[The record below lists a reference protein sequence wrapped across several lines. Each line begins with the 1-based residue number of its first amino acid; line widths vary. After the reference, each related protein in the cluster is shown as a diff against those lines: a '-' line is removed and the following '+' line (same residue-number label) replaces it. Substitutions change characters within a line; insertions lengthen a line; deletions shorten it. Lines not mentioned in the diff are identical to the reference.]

1 MFTSEDFELPL
12 EVQLKLRVVYDDI
25 DKADDIA
32 ALKDNLK
39 HLTKLLVQYQHLIKN
54 LLMKQLE
61 SESSNILKQIDV
73 SDDGKINIVDTDS

>member
-12 EVQLKLRVVYDDI
+12 ESQLKLRLVYDDI
-25 DKADDIA
+25 ERTEDIK

-39 HLTKLLVQYQHLIKN
+39 HLTRLLVQYQHLIKN

-61 SESSNILKQIDV
+61 SESTNILGKIEVDEK
-73 SDDGKINIVDTDS
+73 GKINIVDSES

>member
-12 EVQLKLRVVYDDI
+12 ESQLKLRLVYDDI
-25 DKADDIA
+25 ERTEDIK

-39 HLTKLLVQYQHLIKN
+39 HLTQLLVQYQHLIKN

-61 SESSNILKQIDV
+61 SESTNILGKIEVDEK
-73 SDDGKINIVDTDS
+73 GKINIVDSES

>member
-25 DKADDIA
+25 ERTDDTA

-39 HLTKLLVQYQHLIKN
+39 HLTRLLMQYQHLIKN

-61 SESSNILKQIDV
+61 SESSNILKQIEV
-73 SDDGKINIVDTDS
+73 SDEGKINIVDTDS

>member
-25 DKADDIA
+25 DKADDIT

>member
-1 MFTSEDFELPL
+1 MFKSEDFELPL
-12 EVQLKLRVVYDDI
+12 EIQLKLRVVYDDI

>member
-12 EVQLKLRVVYDDI
+12 ESQLKLRLVYDDI
-25 DKADDIA
+25 ERTEDIK

-39 HLTKLLVQYQHLIKN
+39 HLTQLLVQYQHLIKN

-61 SESSNILKQIDV
+61 SESTNILGKIEVDEK
-73 SDDGKINIVDTDS
+73 GKINIVDTES

>member
-25 DKADDIA
+25 ERTDDTA

-39 HLTKLLVQYQHLIKN
+39 HLTRLLLQYQHLIKN

-61 SESSNILKQIDV
+61 SESSNILKQIEV
-73 SDDGKINIVDTDS
+73 SEEGKINIVDTDS

>member
-12 EVQLKLRVVYDDI
+12 EVQLRLRVVYDDI

>member
-1 MFTSEDFELPL
+1 MFKSEDFELPL

>member
-25 DKADDIA
+25 ERTDDTA

-39 HLTKLLVQYQHLIKN
+39 HLTRLLLQYQHLIKN

-61 SESSNILKQIDV
+61 SESSKIYLKFVKLEFFIR
-73 SDDGKINIVDTDS
+73 I

>member
-25 DKADDIA
+25 ERTDDTA

-39 HLTKLLVQYQHLIKN
+39 HLTRLLLQYQHLIKN

-61 SESSNILKQIDV
+61 SESSNILKQIEV
-73 SDDGKINIVDTDS
+73 SDEGKINIVDTDS

>member
-61 SESSNILKQIDV
+61 TESSNILKQIEV

>member
-25 DKADDIA
+25 ERTDDTA

-39 HLTKLLVQYQHLIKN
+39 HLTRLLMQYQHLIKN

-61 SESSNILKQIDV
+61 SESSNILKQIEV
-73 SDDGKINIVDTDS
+73 SDEGKINIVDTDG

>member
-12 EVQLKLRVVYDDI
+12 ESQLKLRLVYDDI
-25 DKADDIA
+25 ERTEDIK

-39 HLTKLLVQYQHLIKN
+39 HLTQLLVQYQHLIKN

-61 SESSNILKQIDV
+61 SESTNILCKIEVDEK
-73 SDDGKINIVDTDS
+73 GKINIVDTES

>member
-25 DKADDIA
+25 ERTEDTA

-39 HLTKLLVQYQHLIKN
+39 HLTRLLLQYQHLIKN

-61 SESSNILKQIDV
+61 SESSNILKQIEV
-73 SDDGKINIVDTDS
+73 SDEGKINIVDTDS

>member
-25 DKADDIA
+25 DKADDIT

-61 SESSNILKQIDV
+61 AESSNILKQIEV